1 VYHED
6 PQVLHYG
13 KPGTGLELT
22 AGMTFTI
29 EPMINAGR
37 RDVRLL
43 PDGWTVVTKDQS
55 LSAQWEHTI
64 LVTGDGF
71 EVLTLGASVDVPAA
85 AAAS

>member
-1 VYHED
+1 
-6 PQVLHYG
+6 
-13 KPGTGLELT
+13 
-22 AGMTFTI
+22 
-29 EPMINAGR
+29 MINAGR

-64 LVTGDGF
+64 LVTDVGF
-71 EVLTLGASVDVPAA
+71 EVLTLSAADLSAANALPAA

>member
-1 VYHED
+1 
-6 PQVLHYG
+6 
-13 KPGTGLELT
+13 
-22 AGMTFTI
+22 MTFTI

-37 RDVRLL
+37 REVRLL

-64 LVTGDGF
+64 LVTDAGY
-71 EVLTLGASVDVPAA
+71 EVLTLSAVAALPAA